1 MFRHLSPFLK
11 KNAPRYAL
19 GILVLLIVDLLQLT
33 VPQLL
38 KHYTDSLSTAHPG
51 PELIIPTALKIG
63 ALAFSLAFLR
73 FLWRYLIVFTGI
85 DFENWIRGNLFS
97 HLLELPRS
105 FYHSTKTGDLMAHAT
120 NDINQIRMASSA
132 GIIMGVDALFVT
144 ASTVTIMA
152 TTINPMLTFLAL
164 IPMPLIAIGV
174 RFVGRIIHS
183 KYIRVQGVFSS
194 LSEKVQ
200 ESFSGIRVIKSFSQE
215 KQDLASFNKINES
228 NYKANMSLATTQS
241 VFFPSIRFVGS
252 LSAILGIV
260 IGTRY
265 VLSGRISLGSF
276 VAFINY
282 LEMLVWPMMA
292 MGMFVNRLQQ
302 GAASVDRINEI
313 FDEKSNLRDTEPIDL
328 PADLSIQFQ
337 NLTFCYPGE
346 KKPALQKINLHIP
359 QGSSLG
365 IIGRTGSGKTTLVNL
380 FLRLYNIDRGMLLI
394 GGRDINSISIDQSRE
409 IFGIVPQDNFLFS
422 TTIENNISLS
432 DREPDVEKIL
442 AVSQEASLHNEIMSF
457 PDKYKTYLGERG
469 VNLSGGQRQ
478 RTSIARLLYKAPPVL
493 ILDDALSA
501 VDTKTEEGIL
511 ERLESRLNHH
521 TVIVISHRISTLKE
535 MDHIIFMDGGRIVE
549 EGTHDELLALGG
561 GYAEIH
567 NRQLLEE
574 RIKRDDY
581 EYA

>member
-1 MFRHLSPFLK
+1 M
-11 KNAPRYAL
+11 
-19 GILVLLIVDLLQLT
+19 
-33 VPQLL
+33 
-38 KHYTDSLSTAHPG
+38 
-51 PELIIPTALKIG
+51 
-63 ALAFSLAFLR
+63 
-73 FLWRYLIVFTGI
+73 
-85 DFENWIRGNLFS
+85 
-97 HLLELPRS
+97 
-105 FYHSTKTGDLMAHAT
+105 
-120 NDINQIRMASSA
+120 
-132 GIIMGVDALFVT
+132 LFV
-144 ASTVTIMA
+144 
-152 TTINPMLTFLAL
+152 
-164 IPMPLIAIGV
+164 G
-174 RFVGRIIHS
+174 
-183 KYIRVQGVFSS
+183 
-194 LSEKVQ
+194 
-200 ESFSGIRVIKSFSQE
+200 
-215 KQDLASFNKINES
+215 
-228 NYKANMSLATTQS
+228 
-241 VFFPSIRFVGS
+241 
-252 LSAILGIV
+252 
-260 IGTRY
+260 
-265 VLSGRISLGSF
+265 
-276 VAFINY
+276 
-282 LEMLVWPMMA
+282 
-292 MGMFVNRLQQ
+292 
-302 GAASVDRINEI
+302 
-313 FDEKSNLRDTEPIDL
+313 
-328 PADLSIQFQ
+328 
-337 NLTFCYPGE
+337 
-346 KKPALQKINLHIP
+346 
-359 QGSSLG
+359 
-365 IIGRTGSGKTTLVNL
+365 GK
-380 FLRLYNIDRGMLLI
+380 
-394 GGRDINSISIDQSRE
+394 DINSISIDQSRE